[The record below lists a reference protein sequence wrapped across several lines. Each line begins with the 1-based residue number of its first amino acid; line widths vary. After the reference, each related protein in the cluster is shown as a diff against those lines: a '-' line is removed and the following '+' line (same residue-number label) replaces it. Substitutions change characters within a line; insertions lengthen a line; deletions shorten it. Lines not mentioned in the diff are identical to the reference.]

1 MSEQY
6 RYPPN
11 DPFLQSR
18 QSDVFH
24 KRHGEFFLSCIFFL
38 YFFCQNFSE
47 YEKIKKIIFTI

>member
-18 QSDVFH
+18 QSNVLHRRHHQPCIEVKVVFC
-24 KRHGEFFLSCIFFL
+24 FFSFALFLSTLMFN
-38 YFFCQNFSE
+38 YS
-47 YEKIKKIIFTI
+47 

>member
-18 QSDVFH
+18 QSNVLH
-24 KRHGEFFLSCIFFL
+24 KGMASFLKL
-38 YFFCQNFSE
+38 YFFVIIFR
-47 YEKIKKIIFTI
+47 KIKKYFFLHTVT

>member
-18 QSDVFH
+18 QSDVLD
-24 KRHGEFFLSCIFFL
+24 KRHGEFFEVV
-38 YFFCQNFSE
+38 FFCQNFSE
-47 YEKIKKIIFTI
+47 NEKFFFLHTVT

>member
-18 QSDVFH
+18 QSDVLH
-24 KRHGEFFLSCIFFL
+24 KRNGDFFLKL
-38 YFFCQNFSE
+38 YFFV
-47 YEKIKKIIFTI
+47 IIFRKMKNIFFTYCH

>member
-18 QSDVFH
+18 QSDVFY
-24 KRHGEFFLSCIFFL
+24 KRHGEFFEVVIFLSFFG
-38 YFFCQNFSE
+38 
-47 YEKIKKIIFTI
+47 K

>member
-18 QSDVFH
+18 QSNVLH
-24 KRHGEFFLSCIFFL
+24 KKDGSFLKLYFFVIIFRKMKKIFFL
-38 YFFCQNFSE
+38 H
-47 YEKIKKIIFTI
+47 TVT

>member
-18 QSDVFH
+18 QSDVLH
-24 KRHGEFFLSCIFFL
+24 KRHGEFFEVVFCFCNFFV
-38 YFFCQNFSE
+38 
-47 YEKIKKIIFTI
+47 IIFRK

>member
-11 DPFLQSR
+11 DPFLKSR

-24 KRHGEFFLSCIFFL
+24 KRHGKFFQNCN
-38 YFFCQNFSE
+38 FCCHNFSE
-47 YEKIKKIIFTI
+47 NEKNLFFTYCH

>member
-18 QSDVFH
+18 QSDVLH
-24 KRHGEFFLSCIFFL
+24 KSMASFLKLYLFLHNFFGKLKIFFFYIL
-38 YFFCQNFSE
+38 SP
-47 YEKIKKIIFTI
+47 

>member
-18 QSDVFH
+18 QSDVLH
-24 KRHGEFFLSCIFFL
+24 KRNGEFFEVVFFFVIIFWKMKK
-38 YFFCQNFSE
+38 YFF
-47 YEKIKKIIFTI
+47 FTYC

>member
-18 QSDVFH
+18 QSNVLH
-24 KRHGEFFLSCIFFL
+24 KRHGEFFEVVFFCYKIFRKIKNIFFYIL
-38 YFFCQNFSE
+38 SP
-47 YEKIKKIIFTI
+47 

>member
-18 QSDVFH
+18 QSNVFH
-24 KRHGEFFLSCIFFL
+24 QRHGKFLKL
-38 YFFCQNFSE
+38 QFCHNFSE
-47 YEKIKKIIFTI
+47 KLFV

>member
-11 DPFLQSR
+11 DRFLQSR

-24 KRHGEFFLSCIFFL
+24 KRHGEIFEVVI
-38 YFFCQNFSE
+38 FCYNFSE
-47 YEKIKKIIFTI
+47 NENIFVFTYC

>member
-18 QSDVFH
+18 QSDVLH
-24 KRHGEFFLSCIFFL
+24 NRHGEFFEVVIFCHNLSEMKKIFFFL
-38 YFFCQNFSE
+38 H
-47 YEKIKKIIFTI
+47 TVT

>member
-18 QSDVFH
+18 QSDVLH
-24 KRHGEFFLSCIFFL
+24 KRHGGFLKFYFLLSFFG
-38 YFFCQNFSE
+38 
-47 YEKIKKIIFTI
+47 K

>member
-18 QSDVFH
+18 QSDILH
-24 KRHGEFFLSCIFFL
+24 KRHGEFFEVV
-38 YFFCQNFSE
+38 FFCQFFGKLKNFF
-47 YEKIKKIIFTI
+47 FTYCH